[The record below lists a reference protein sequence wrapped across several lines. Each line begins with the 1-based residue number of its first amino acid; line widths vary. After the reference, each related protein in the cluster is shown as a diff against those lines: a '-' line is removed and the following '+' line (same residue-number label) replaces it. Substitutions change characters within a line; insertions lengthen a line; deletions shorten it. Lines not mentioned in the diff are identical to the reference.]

1 MTLTLIAFLFVLGL
15 LVLFHEFG
23 HFLASK
29 LLGIRVLKFSFGF
42 GPKLVGF
49 TKGGTEYLISA
60 VPLGGY
66 VKPEGDNPEAMDDEH
81 PDPHSFLFRPWW
93 VKALV
98 ALAGPV
104 MNIVL
109 AFLLL
114 VAVYLMGIK
123 LPDYTP
129 LVGTVKPNSLAAQKG
144 LQEEDQIVGLNGKP
158 ISTWN
163 GYDALWDTLISQKAS
178 QVLVRIRHGQET
190 RDIPLT
196 LPQDRDWLKDVEYG
210 FKTRIGEVNTGLPAY
225 QAGIQPGDSIVAI
238 NGQRMEKWSEVS
250 NMIHSHPNQELDLSL
265 MRRDKPLEIRV
276 RTYEEDLPGLGR
288 VGLIGVSPAA
298 SKTFVRRFSAPDAIQ
313 MGAINTLGFVAV
325 TYTYLYRLALQPSK
339 LRTALGGPIAIA
351 SASGQQ
357 ARKGFTD
364 LLWLAAWLSVALAV
378 FNLLPIPILDGALI
392 LFSLVEWLRR
402 KRLSLKWQVNFQRV
416 GFALILAL
424 MAFTFVN
431 DIAREAT
438 RQVSLRKNRK
448 TMERPEKQE
457 R

>member
-66 VKPEGDNPEAMDDEH
+66 VKPEGDNPETMDDEH
-81 PDPHSFLFRPWW
+81 PDPKSFLFRPWW

-114 VAVYLMGIK
+114 VAVYLLGIK
-123 LPDYTP
+123 LSDYTP

-163 GYDALWDTLISQKAS
+163 GYDALWDTLVSQKVS

-196 LPQDRDWLKDVEYG
+196 LPQERDWLKDVEYG
-210 FKTRIGEVNTGLPAY
+210 FKTRIGEVNTGYPAY
-225 QAGIQPGDSIVAI
+225 QAGIQVGDSIVAI

-313 MGAINTLGFVAV
+313 MGAVSTLGFVAV

-402 KRLSLKWQVNFQRV
+402 KRLSLKWQINFQRV

-438 RQVSLRKNRK
+438 RQLSLRKNQK
-448 TMERPEKQE
+448 TMERPEK
-457 R
+457 

>member
-29 LLGIRVLKFSFGF
+29 LLGIRVLKFSIGF

-81 PDPHSFLFRPWW
+81 PDPNSFLFRPWW

-114 VAVYLMGIK
+114 VSVYLLGIK
-123 LPDYTP
+123 LPDYP
-129 LVGTVKPNSLAAQKG
+129 SLVGGVKPDSPAAQKDIREG
-144 LQEEDQIVGLNGKP
+144 DWIVALADKPVATWRELFASWDSLN
-158 ISTWN
+158 
-163 GYDALWDTLISQKAS
+163 DRKAG
-178 QVLVRIRHGQET
+178 QVTVRIRRAQET
-190 RDIPLT
+190 REVLLT
-196 LPQDRDWLKDVEYG
+196 LPQDKDWLKDVEHG
-210 FKTRIGEVNTGLPAY
+210 FATRIGEVNTGLPAY

-250 NMIHSHPNQELDLSL
+250 EIIHSHPNQELALSL

-276 RTYEEDLPGLGR
+276 RTFEEDLPGLGR

-298 SKTFVRRFSAPDAIQ
+298 SKTYVLRFSALEAIQ
-313 MGAINTLGFVAV
+313 MGAVNTVGFVAI
-325 TYTYLYRLALQPSK
+325 TYAYLYRLALQPSK

-402 KRLSLKWQVNFQRV
+402 KRLSLKWQINFQRV

-438 RQVSLRKNRK
+438 RQLSLRKNQK
-448 TMERPEKQE
+448 TMEQPEK
-457 R
+457 

>member
-1 MTLTLIAFLFVLGL
+1 M
-15 LVLFHEFG
+15 
-23 HFLASK
+23 
-29 LLGIRVLKFSFGF
+29 
-42 GPKLVGF
+42 
-49 TKGGTEYLISA
+49 
-60 VPLGGY
+60 
-66 VKPEGDNPEAMDDEH
+66 
-81 PDPHSFLFRPWW
+81 
-93 VKALV
+93 
-98 ALAGPV
+98 
-104 MNIVL
+104 
-109 AFLLL
+109 
-114 VAVYLMGIK
+114 
-123 LPDYTP
+123 
-129 LVGTVKPNSLAAQKG
+129 VKPNSLAAQKG

-250 NMIHSHPNQELDLSL
+250 NMIHSHPNQELTLSL

-276 RTYEEDLPGLGR
+276 RTFEEDLPGLGR

-313 MGAINTLGFVAV
+313 MGAVNTLGFVAV

-339 LRTALGGPIAIA
+339 LRTTLGGPIAIA

-378 FNLLPIPILDGALI
+378 FNLLPIPILDGALV

-402 KRLSLKWQVNFQRV
+402 KRLSLKWQINFQRV

-431 DIAREAT
+431 DIARVAT
-438 RQVSLRKNRK
+438 RQVSLRRNKHAI
-448 TMERPEKQE
+448 ERPEK
-457 R
+457 